1 MGGSHAKKR
10 GNHQEKKFFINNTV
24 EAQIVFNE
32 EHQGLLKM
40 QVSLGCE
47 WERMGLFP
55 REGTSKWVLVGGL
68 LWLGWTH
75 WENRAGCVGSYGRNM
90 TAREPPWQQNGLPPI
105 VNIMR
110 TALAKSKSAMGSC
123 MTISYTCFPCL
134 PGK

>member
-47 WERMGLFP
+47 WERMRLFP
-55 REGTSKWVLVGGL
+55 REGTSKWFLLVDYYGWDGL
-68 LWLGWTH
+68 TGKTELG
-75 WENRAGCVGSYGRNM
+75 V
-90 TAREPPWQQNGLPPI
+90 
-105 VNIMR
+105 
-110 TALAKSKSAMGSC
+110 
-123 MTISYTCFPCL
+123 
-134 PGK
+134 